1 LKRVR
6 VPISPSVAV
15 VLKRRALC
23 LILVLIYSG
32 WVVPSA
38 SAHAVL
44 LRSNPEANSVLP
56 QAPVQV
62 ELFFTET
69 LEPNLS
75 SIQVFDSGNR
85 IVDAGDV
92 RVDPSDPT
100 RMTVTL
106 HALPKG
112 VYIVSWKALSAVDG
126 HQTVGSFPFA
136 VGDENAA
143 QVEAIPESSTARLPF
158 TALAS
163 KFLLLA
169 SLTLLVGQRLFIA
182 LIWNPAFKSSPI
194 VSPDIWSRLYHIG
207 LITVLLSVGLGML
220 SLAGQTAAKELA
232 FPWELE
238 TGRILTETRL
248 GSIWLARLALAMLAV
263 WLAVGTASRWKDG
276 LAFAVNLALVFT
288 VTLTS
293 HAATEVRP
301 LLPML
306 GDWLHL
312 VGMTFWLGGLVY
324 LFTGVRHLQ
333 KLEGSTSTRLTS
345 LLTSRFSIHAIL
357 FVVLIGLTGFYSAY
371 LRVGSW
377 PALLSS
383 LYGHVLLIK
392 QVFVAGLLIV
402 GAFNLLVISPRL
414 KRDRLQSIGET
425 RLVSR
430 FGKILMLDLMFAAL
444 LLANV
449 SFLTYIPPA
458 RVVSLNTDITRS
470 ARVDDLEMEL
480 RISPGR
486 VGQNTFTLQ
495 LAENG
500 QPLLVARE
508 VLLRFTSDLS
518 TVAPSELELIGQ
530 GDGSFSARG
539 TYLSLPGNW
548 QVQAVIRREDRFDAF
563 VSFNISLR
571 NADSRQESTALLRQ
585 TGLLLL
591 SISLLAGLLTVFIK
605 APRGLRL
612 GLGAPLPLVLL
623 GMSVFYLTSPMP
635 VETARVNPIPPNS
648 ESIARG
654 QELYSTAC
662 AACHGETGKGDG
674 PVGLTLNPRP
684 ADLTQHAIPG
694 VHPDAQLFEWITNGF
709 PGSQMPA
716 YKSTLS
722 DTDRWHLVNFIRTL
736 APE

>member
-1 LKRVR
+1 MKF
-6 VPISPSVAV
+6 
-15 VLKRRALC
+15 KGRALC
-23 LILVLIYSG
+23 LIIVLIYSL
-32 WVVPSA
+32 WAVPSV

-44 LRSNPEANSVLP
+44 LRSNPAANSVLP

-69 LEPNLS
+69 LEPGLS
-75 SIQVFDSGNR
+75 TIEVFDSSNR
-85 IVDAGDV
+85 VVDAGDV
-92 RVDPSDPT
+92 RVDPADPT

-106 HALPKG
+106 HALPDG
-112 VYIVSWKALSAVDG
+112 VYTVTWKALSTVDG

-143 QVEAIPESSTARLPF
+143 AVEAIPESSTARLPF

-169 SLTLLVGQRLFIA
+169 SLALLVGQRLFITLIWDPAIQSGPVHKPEIWILLYHVA
-182 LIWNPAFKSSPI
+182 LI
-194 VSPDIWSRLYHIG
+194 G
-207 LITVLLSVGLGML
+207 LLLSVGVGML
-220 SLAGQTAAKELA
+220 SQAGQSAAKELA
-232 FPWELE
+232 FPWEPE

-263 WLAVGTASRWKDG
+263 WLAAGTASRWKDG
-276 LAFAVNLALVFT
+276 VAFAVNLALLCT

-312 VGMTFWLGGLVY
+312 VGMTFWLGGIVY
-324 LFTGVRHLQ
+324 LFTGVRLLQ
-333 KLEGSTSTRLTS
+333 KLEGSTSTRLIS
-345 LLTSRFSIHAIL
+345 LLISRFSIHAIL
-357 FVVLIGLTGFYSAY
+357 FVALIGFTGFYSAH

-377 PALLSS
+377 SALLSS
-383 LYGHVLLIK
+383 LYGHVLLVK
-392 QVFVAGLLIV
+392 QAFVVGLLIV

-414 KRDRLQSIGET
+414 RRDRLQGIVET
-425 RLVSR
+425 SLVSR
-430 FGKILMLDLMFAAL
+430 FRKILMVDLAFAAL

-458 RVVSLNTDITRS
+458 RVVAFNIDLTRS
-470 ARVDDLEMEL
+470 ARVDDLQMSL

-500 QPLLVARE
+500 QPLLSARE
-508 VLLRFTSDLS
+508 VLLRFTSDQS

-539 TYLSLPGNW
+539 TYLSLAGDW
-548 QVQAVIRREDRFDAF
+548 QIQAVVRREDRFDAF
-563 VSFNISLR
+563 SSFNISLR
-571 NADSRQESTALLRQ
+571 KSDSGQETSVLIRQA
-585 TGLLLL
+585 GLLLL
-591 SISLLAGLLTVFIK
+591 LISLLAGLLTASIQ
-605 APRGLRL
+605 APRGLRW
-612 GLGAPLPLVLL
+612 GLGAPLTLLLL
-623 GMSVFYLTSPMP
+623 GISVFSLTKPMP
-635 VETARVNPIPPNS
+635 VETVRMNPIPPNS
-648 ESIARG
+648 ESITRG
-654 QELYSTAC
+654 QELYSTEC

-674 PVGLTLNPRP
+674 PVGVTLNPRP

-716 YKSTLS
+716 FRSTLS